1 MDGGGEEAAQMLE
14 WTLSTPPKVRPAAAE
29 WRNGRDYG
37 T

>member
-1 MDGGGEEAAQMLE
+1 MVGGGEEAAHMME
-14 WTLSTPPKVRPAAAE
+14 WTPLTPPKVRPATAE